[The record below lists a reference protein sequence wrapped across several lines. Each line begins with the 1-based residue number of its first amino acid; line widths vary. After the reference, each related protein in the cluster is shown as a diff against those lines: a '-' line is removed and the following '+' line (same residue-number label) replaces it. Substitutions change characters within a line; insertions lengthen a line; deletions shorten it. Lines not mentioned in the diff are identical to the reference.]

1 MGQMPLLD
9 AYQLSERYS
18 RDRGRVFLTGT
29 QAIVRIALDQ
39 ARRDRAAGLNTAGF
53 ISGYRGSPLGGVDL
67 ELWKIGEQLKDNRI
81 EFLPAVNEDLAA
93 TAVLGSQQVETQRDR
108 EVDGVFALWYG
119 KGPGVD
125 RSGDALKHGNAY
137 GPSPHGGVLVV
148 AGDDHGCVSSSMPH
162 QSDVAFMSWF
172 MPTLHPA
179 DVGEYLA
186 FGEYGYA
193 LSRFSGM
200 WVGFK
205 AISEIVESGAS
216 VELRPPRRFV
226 QPDFVPPAGG
236 LHYRWPDL
244 PGPQIEE
251 RLEAKKHAVYA
262 FAKANP
268 IDRHIYDIK
277 GARYGIVTTGKAHL
291 DLMEALRLVG
301 LDEAACRRFGIDIYK
316 VGMVWPLALHDAMEF
331 VKGKREILVVEEKRG
346 IIESQFKEYF
356 YDYPGAKP
364 ERMVGKHDESGAR
377 LISWTGELSPRMLA
391 DVLARRLDPMFPEL
405 QLARRVAALVP
416 EQDRMIAVPGATRT
430 PYFCSGCPHNTS
442 TKVPEGS
449 KALAGIGCHFMA
461 SWMDRETSS
470 LIQMGGEGVNWAASS
485 KFTGNSHVFQ
495 NLGEGTYYHSGSM
508 AIRQAIAAKANITYK
523 ILFNDAVAMTGGQPV
538 DGPVSVQAIAHSV
551 RAEGVARIALVS
563 DDPAHFSPADL
574 PAGVTIHP
582 REEMD
587 AVQRELR
594 AISGVTVLIYQQ
606 TCATEKRR
614 RRKRGTI
621 EDPAR
626 FAFINDLVCEGCGDC
641 SVESNCLSVEPKE
654 TPFGRK
660 RRINLSTCNK
670 DFSCL
675 NGFCPSFVTIEGGKR
690 RAKTASAI
698 DPLARAAALPVP
710 ELAALERPYDLLVTG
725 VGGTG
730 VITVGALIAM
740 AAHLEGRGVSV
751 LDFTGF
757 AQKFGPVL
765 SYLRLAAT
773 PEALHQVRIDQGA
786 ADALIGCDLV
796 VSSSAKASGTYRQGM
811 RAAVNIAEMPTG
823 DVVRF
828 RDADLASP
836 ARLRAIERVIG
847 SGNLTMID
855 ANALAERL
863 LGDSVYANIMMLGFA
878 WQRGLVPVSLEAL
891 TRAIELN
898 GVAIERNRQ
907 ALAWGRIAF
916 ADPDF
921 LPKADGASA
930 NAPETIEQMIARR
943 ADFLSEYQ
951 DAAYAARYRTTV
963 DRVRRAEA
971 TLSSSRDG
979 GAPPLPLAGSEASEA
994 RSRGWGGGLTTNR
1007 IAERAP
1013 TRIAS
1018 VDAIRPPPQAG
1029 EADGARGQIE
1039 SSRQDLPLTDAVARA
1054 LFKLMAYKDEYEVA
1068 RLHMQTGFLDELK
1081 REFDG
1086 DFTVQYHLAPPF
1098 LAARRDAR
1106 GRPKKRAFGQ
1116 WIQTPLRLLARLK
1129 GLRGTAFDVFG
1140 YSAERRAERE
1150 LITWYEAL
1158 IETMLGKL
1166 DKARLPDLVALA
1178 KAPMEIRGYGPVKD
1192 AAIEKTRAEAARLTA
1207 RLASAPSDQGD
1218 GSGRRAALGG

>member
-1 MGQMPLLD
+1 MDAISSLD
-9 AYQLSERYS
+9 PYELSDRY
-18 RDRGRVFLTGT
+18 DREEGRVFLTGT

-39 ARRDRAAGLNTAGF
+39 AKRDRAAGLNTAGF

-67 ELWKIGEQLKDNRI
+67 ELWRIKERLTNDRI

-93 TAVLGSQQVETQRDR
+93 TAVLGSQQVETQGDR
-108 EVDGVFALWYG
+108 EVDGVFGLWYG

-137 GPSPHGGVLVV
+137 GSSPHGGVLVV

-179 DVGEYLA
+179 SVSEYLA

-193 LSRFSGM
+193 MSRFSGM

-216 VELRPPRRFV
+216 VALRPPRQFV
-226 QPDFVPPAGG
+226 RPDFTPPPGG

-268 IDRHIYDIK
+268 IDRHIYDIRN
-277 GARYGIVTTGKAHL
+277 ATYGIVTTGKAHL
-291 DLMEALRLVG
+291 DLMEALRLLG
-301 LDEAACRRFGIDIYK
+301 LDEAACRKIGIDIYK

-331 VKGKREILVVEEKRG
+331 VRGKREILVVEEKRG

-364 ERMVGKHDESGAR
+364 ERMVGKHDETGAR
-377 LISWTGELSPRMLA
+377 LISWIGELSPRALA
-391 DVLARRLDPMFPEL
+391 DVLARRLDPMFRGL
-405 QLARRVAALVP
+405 DLVTRAASLVP
-416 EQDRMIAVPGATRT
+416 EAQRVITVAGATRT

-485 KFTGNSHVFQ
+485 KFTGGKHIFQ

-508 AIRQAIAAKANITYK
+508 AIRQAIAAGTNITYK

-551 RAEGVARIALVS
+551 RAEGVLRIALVS
-563 DDPAHFSPADL
+563 DNPSQFSSADL
-574 PAGVTIHP
+574 PSGVTIHP

-587 AVQRELR
+587 AVQRSLR
-594 AISGVTVLIYQQ
+594 EIPGVSVLIYQQ

-614 RRKRGTI
+614 RRKRGQMV
-621 EDPAR
+621 DPQR
-626 FAFINDLVCEGCGDC
+626 FAYINDLVCEGCGDC

-660 RRINLSTCNK
+660 RQINLSACNK

-675 NGFCPSFVTIEGGKR
+675 NGFCPSFVTVEGATR
-690 RAKTASAI
+690 RKKTASDI
-698 DPLARAAALPVP
+698 DAPDRATALPLP
-710 ELAALERPYDLLVTG
+710 TPATLDKPFDLLVTG

-730 VITVGALIAM
+730 VITVGALIGM
-740 AAHLEGRGVSV
+740 AAHLERRGVSV

-765 SYLRLAAT
+765 SYIRIAAS
-773 PEALHQVRIDQGA
+773 PDALHQVRIDQGA

-796 VSSSAKASGTYRQGM
+796 VSSSPKASSTYRQGT
-811 RAAVNIAEMPTG
+811 RAAINTAEMPTG
-823 DVVRF
+823 DVVRL

-836 ARLRAIERVIG
+836 ARLRAIGRVIG
-847 SGNLTMID
+847 ENNFATIN
-855 ANALAERL
+855 ANTLAERL
-863 LGDSVYANIMMLGFA
+863 LGDAVYANIIMLGFA
-878 WQRGLVPVSLEAL
+878 WQQGLVPLSLQAL
-891 TRAIELN
+891 LRAIELN
-898 GVAIERNRQ
+898 DVAVERNKQ
-907 ALAWGRIAF
+907 AFAWGRIAA
-916 ADPDF
+916 ADPAS
-921 LPKADGASA
+921 LPKPD
-930 NAPETIEQMIARR
+930 NAPSTETLDQMIDRR
-943 ADFLSEYQ
+943 AGFLAAYQ
-951 DAAYAARYRTTV
+951 DAAYAARYRTMV
-963 DRVRRAEA
+963 ARVRSAEA
-971 TLSSSRDG
+971 
-979 GAPPLPLAGSEASEA
+979 AFGSEA
-994 RSRGWGGGLTTNR
+994 
-1007 IAERAP
+1007 
-1013 TRIAS
+1013 
-1018 VDAIRPPPQAG
+1018 
-1029 EADGARGQIE
+1029 
-1039 SSRQDLPLTDAVARA
+1039 LTDAVARA

-1068 RLHMQTGFLDELK
+1068 RLHMQTGFLDELQ
-1081 REFDG
+1081 REFEDG
-1086 DFTVQYHLAPPF
+1086 FSVNYYLAPPF
-1098 LAARRDAR
+1098 LPARRDAR
-1106 GRPKKRAFGQ
+1106 DRPRKRAFGQ
-1116 WIQTPLRLLARLK
+1116 WIQMPFAFLARLK
-1129 GLRGTAFDVFG
+1129 GLRGTPLDPFG

-1158 IETMLGKL
+1158 IEEMLAHL
-1166 DKARLPDLVALA
+1166 DARRLPQLLAIA

-1192 AAIEKTRAEAARLTA
+1192 VAIAKVKAEVASRQAN
-1207 RLASAPSDQGD
+1207 LAEGKET
-1218 GSGRRAALGG
+1218 GRAA